1 MEDRRNGSE
10 PDSRDSI
17 LARKGWML
25 DTVQDCAFFLFLYTS
40 SESAYLQEI
49 YSRRHLT
56 SRGLLIEKAF
66 IIGDKSVHA

>member
-1 MEDRRNGSE
+1 
-10 PDSRDSI
+10 
-17 LARKGWML
+17 
-25 DTVQDCAFFLFLYTS
+25 LFLYTS